1 MIEQEKPLYS
11 LISLESFKSLLAID
25 DREDKNSRSC
35 LETATHTIEQYCM
48 RKFLRKKYSE
58 QIEYIGDL
66 LLPLR
71 EYPVHRVLAVY
82 VEKPHPCGFSTSEFA
97 QTFGLSQTP
106 AKALET
112 AASMPPMAMGNWE
125 LLNPD
130 FYSVLPDCGT
140 DYDLPFRLVLS
151 RAIQRYCGIY
161 AIKAVYWAGYSKESI
176 PPDLSSACL
185 ELASWNMNR
194 YKGRRI
200 GMTGIV
206 RGSGKDGEH
215 FEMSM
220 PENVKQLLEPHRR
233 KVI

>member
-48 RKFLRKKYSE
+48 RKFLRKKYAE

-71 EYPVHRVLAVY
+71 EYPVHRVLAV
-82 VEKPHPCGFSTSEFA
+82 FA
-97 QTFGLSQTP
+97 LSVNGG
-106 AKALET
+106 AGEII
-112 AASMPPMAMGNWE
+112 E
-125 LLNPD
+125 PD
-130 FYSVLPDCGT
+130 FYNVIPDCGT
-140 DYDLPFRLVLS
+140 DYDLPLRLVLS

-161 AIKAVYWAGYSKESI
+161 AIKAVYWAGYSKENI